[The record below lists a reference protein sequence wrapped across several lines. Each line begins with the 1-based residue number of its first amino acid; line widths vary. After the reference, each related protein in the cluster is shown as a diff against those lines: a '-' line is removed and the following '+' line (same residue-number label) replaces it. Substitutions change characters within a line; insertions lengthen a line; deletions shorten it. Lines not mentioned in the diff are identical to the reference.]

1 MFPVPEDS
9 GTSLFERDCRVMDT
23 MRRLF
28 SVAVAGLMAWLALA
42 LTGCASGP
50 TVVMEYDQDL
60 IGGAFLSQDGKAY
73 LLGKR
78 RDYRLDAA
86 PFRAYRALMEDGLG
100 PAASCSGMRGE
111 LVQPRRD
118 DFCGKVNGNYRLLF
132 LESDISADQA
142 RAHGLTRHVAGSESA
157 ADLSHMQATKQA
169 GACAPADGTAYYL
182 ATIQAKG
189 DLVLLADRKALMAR
203 ARLAQPMKLS
213 LKSTVGGGRS
223 VDVSEAIQTALI
235 VPLYLLGGSD
245 PASWR

>member
-1 MFPVPEDS
+1 
-9 GTSLFERDCRVMDT
+9 MDT
-23 MRRLF
+23 MPRFLSLAI
-28 SVAVAGLMAWLALA
+28 SVLMACLAPV

-50 TVVMEYDQDL
+50 TVVMQDDQDV
-60 IGGAFLSQDGKAY
+60 IEGAFLSQDGKAY

-86 PFRAYRALMEDGLG
+86 PFRAYHSLMDDGLG

-118 DFCGKVNGNYRLLF
+118 NFRGKVSGSYRLLF

-142 RAHGLTRHVAGSESA
+142 RAHGLTRHVAGGASA
-157 ADLSHMQATKQA
+157 ADLSHMHATKAA
-169 GACAPADGTAYYL
+169 GACAVAEGTAYYL
-182 ATIQAKG
+182 ATIQAEG
-189 DLVLLADRKALMAR
+189 DLVLLADRQALVVE

-223 VDVSEAIQTALI
+223 LDVSEAIQTALI
-235 VPLYLLGGSD
+235 VPLYLIGGSD
-245 PASWR
+245 PANWR